1 MAEETTNPIDGDN
14 IEAVAASL
22 FETPQNPEN
31 EETET
36 VEATEDTQTEAVEEP
51 TDEQDDIEASSD
63 IDENIDDAE
72 EVEAESQ
79 DVYDMV
85 FEVPVDGKTE
95 SRTVKELIQG
105 FSGQKYI
112 QKGMAENA
120 ENRKAL
126 DEERSSLDAEKAQF
140 AQRMTEISKITEQL
154 QNGDLPKIVPYP
166 DQSLQITDP
175 MEFNLQ
181 AENHRRSVDERNAWV
196 AKYNQAEEE
205 RFKIEKEQNDRFVAN
220 ELSKVGDWWPE
231 FADPSK
237 RESLLLDLKKET
249 MEVYGF
255 SDADMATVRT
265 NGELRIMSDA
275 LKYRKILAQKDT
287 AKQKAAK
294 APPVKATN
302 KRVAAAGKARDVKD
316 RLGRMRETGSVDD
329 VAKFLEM

>member
-1 MAEETTNPIDGDN
+1 MR
-14 IEAVAASL
+14 L
-22 FETPQNPEN
+22 
-31 EETET
+31 
-36 VEATEDTQTEAVEEP
+36 
-51 TDEQDDIEASSD
+51 
-63 IDENIDDAE
+63 
-72 EVEAESQ
+72 
-79 DVYDMV
+79 
-85 FEVPVDGKTE
+85 
-95 SRTVKELIQG
+95 RIQC
-105 FSGQKYI
+105 
-112 QKGMAENA
+112 
-120 ENRKAL
+120 R
-126 DEERSSLDAEKAQF
+126 
-140 AQRMTEISKITEQL
+140 
-154 QNGDLPKIVPYP
+154 
-166 DQSLQITDP
+166 
-175 MEFNLQ
+175 
-181 AENHRRSVDERNAWV
+181 
-196 AKYNQAEEE
+196 

-249 MEVYGF
+249 MEIYGF

-302 KRVAAAGKARDVKD
+302 KRVAAAGKARDAKD